1 VIDHQGQAVVQE
13 WMVAHY
19 EVLKDFAGPAIT
31 FLGFVAT
38 LGLGVTGFKRWRRQE
53 VEGRRIDTAI
63 KALSIA
69 YESKFVF
76 DTIRSPMSFDYEWKD
91 MPETPGETDAQR
103 RQRGTFY
110 AVGKRI
116 SQHKDFFERVY
127 KLQPRCMAMFGREA
141 EEIFMLMHKSRR
153 EIEVSSQMLAW
164 KVGQYED
171 HEAPDHNQAFYEQ
184 CRRDIWN
191 VGEFQPDKDKVGK
204 QLVKFRERMENTF
217 RPVLGRNFKGA
228 AEPKK
233 RWWKRRPGEA

>member
-1 VIDHQGQAVVQE
+1 LAVLRK
-13 WMVAHY
+13 WLVAHY
-19 EVLKDFAGPAIT
+19 EVLKDFVGPAVT

-38 LGLGVTGFKRWRRQE
+38 LGLGVTGFRRWRRQE

-69 YESKFVF
+69 YETKFIF

-116 SQHKDFFERVY
+116 SAHKDFFERVY

-153 EIEVSSQMLAW
+153 AIEVSSQMLAW

-184 CRRDIWN
+184 CRRDIWD
-191 VGEFQPDKDKVGK
+191 VGEYQPEKDKVGK
-204 QLVKFRERMENTF
+204 QLVKFRDRMENTF
-217 RPVLGRNFKGA
+217 RPILGRNFKGA
-228 AEPKK
+228 AEPK
-233 RWWKRRPGEA
+233 RQWWKRRPGGLG